1 MPDESESL
9 IQASKRAPRYKV
21 AHFILEDLDQAISLL
36 TNNISGGKN
45 RITKNAALLLKSRAA
60 LFEASWLTYHK
71 GTALVPGGPGWPG
84 KAEDIADFNIDTE
97 IAFF

>member
-1 MPDESESL
+1 MKCISCALRIICSKLETFGDFPIIKNTLPDESESL

-45 RITKNAALLLKSRAA
+45 RITKKCCS
-60 LFEASWLTYHK
+60 
-71 GTALVPGGPGWPG
+71 V
-84 KAEDIADFNIDTE
+84 IE
-97 IAFF
+97 IQSSSV